1 MTTILIAINGTRATV
16 LIECN
21 RFRICIFGD
30 IIDGCGIAV
39 DCGPYPPPYGIFA
52 WFNDADDINEFRS
65 KPTVY
70 KWIELIDK
78 KKSTK

>member
-1 MTTILIAINGTRATV
+1 MKLNFHPNNNLNIMTTILIAINGTRATV

-52 WFNDADDINEFRS
+52 
-65 KPTVY
+65 
-70 KWIELIDK
+70 
-78 KKSTK
+78 